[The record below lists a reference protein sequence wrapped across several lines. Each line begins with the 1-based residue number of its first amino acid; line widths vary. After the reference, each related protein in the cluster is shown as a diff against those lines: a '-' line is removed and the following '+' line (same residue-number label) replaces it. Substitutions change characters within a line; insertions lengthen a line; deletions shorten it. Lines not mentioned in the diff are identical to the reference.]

1 MAMVIG
7 ELRLMPAICGRPRPA
22 RKLDSRGWSQPSGRA
37 RWSGRAGGVGHRE
50 VRAGFCEGATGGWG
64 GRQVAVGVESLPAP
78 SPQLVAALLSRERVW
93 VARRP
98 CAWEQVIGSTWSR

>member
-1 MAMVIG
+1 MVIG
-7 ELRLMPAICGRPRPA
+7 VVRLTPAIRGRPGPA
-22 RKLDSRGWSQPSGRA
+22 QKLDSRGQSQPRGRA
-37 RWSGRAGGVGHRE
+37 RWSGRAGEEGHRE
-50 VRAGFCEGATGGWG
+50 VRAGFCEGATGGQG

-78 SPQLVAALLSRERVW
+78 SPQLLAAPLSRERVW